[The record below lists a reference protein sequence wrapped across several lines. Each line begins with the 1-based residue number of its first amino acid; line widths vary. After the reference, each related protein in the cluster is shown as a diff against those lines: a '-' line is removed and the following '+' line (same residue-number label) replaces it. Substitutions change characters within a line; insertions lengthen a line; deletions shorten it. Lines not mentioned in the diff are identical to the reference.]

1 VLASKFIKFF
11 NTPLVTNEVRAT
23 FYKVLFSLSML
34 VNLVFLGSAIAV
46 LLETFQLLGYDGDM
60 IVLSLI
66 TISSPIIICMLCF
79 GELVPRYKP
88 SAKQASRC
96 LILLCAL
103 TMIANTVTQHF

>member
-60 IVLSLI
+60 LVLSMI
-66 TISSPIIICMLCF
+66 TISSPIILCILCL
-79 GELVPRYKP
+79 GELVPRYKLRV
-88 SAKQASRC
+88 KQASRC
-96 LILLCAL
+96 LLLFCAL
-103 TMIANTVTQHF
+103 MMIANNITQHI

>member
-1 VLASKFIKFF
+1 MVGSRFIKFF
-11 NTPLVTNEVRAT
+11 NTPLVTDEVRVKL
-23 FYKVLFSLSML
+23 YKVLLSLLIL
-34 VNLVFLGSAIAV
+34 VHLAFFGLAITI